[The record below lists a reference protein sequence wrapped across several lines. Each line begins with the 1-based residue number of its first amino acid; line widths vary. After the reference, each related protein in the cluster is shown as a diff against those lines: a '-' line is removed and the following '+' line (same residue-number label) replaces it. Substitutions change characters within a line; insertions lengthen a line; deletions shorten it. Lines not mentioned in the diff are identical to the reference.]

1 MPKFNLLT
9 QKVLDRAMAHWPQV
23 PLQSVG
29 ELVLGGNPD
38 QDVPEY
44 WDNPVVTFIT
54 AADIGALTGPYIEEG
69 TRGISTQAL
78 EECYV
83 YKVPAGSVLCVVV
96 GGGIGNLAITTQEC
110 CTNKSCVSLVCD
122 RSKITSEWAYF
133 CLLHAREHL
142 RRQAVGTNLLGL
154 HKAKLKK
161 LQIALPPLTEQER
174 LNALLGSA
182 LSAIAQAEA
191 AYSELVEEQ
200 FQQFK
205 LKVAQS
211 AVRDPMVR
219 LADIAESVLYGLNT
233 SAKAGGTFKLL
244 RITDIQDG
252 KVSWDTVPF
261 CEVQESKQVKYQIH
275 VGDVMIARTGST
287 VGKSFIVTQLPEV
300 PCTFASFLLRIRL
313 KPEIALDL
321 DYLQLFL
328 NSAQYWQT
336 IALLKHGSVKPNL
349 NARLLAD
356 KLLIPLPPLEEQ
368 QRIVA
373 HCLELLAR
381 IKGLTAL
388 LPMCQ

>member
-1 MPKFNLLT
+1 MPKFNLLM

-29 ELVLGGNPD
+29 ALVFGNNPD
-38 QDVPEY
+38 LDVPEY

-54 AADIGALTGPYIEEG
+54 AAEIGACTEPYIEAG
-69 TRGISTQAL
+69 SRGISAQAL

-96 GGGIGNLAITTQEC
+96 GSGIGNLAIATQEC
-110 CTNKSCVSLVCD
+110 CTNKSCAALVCD
-122 RSKITSEWAYF
+122 RSKITPEWAYF
-133 CLLHAREHL
+133 SLMYARERLH
-142 RRQAVGTNLLGL
+142 RQAVGTNLLCL
-154 HKAKLKK
+154 PKAKLKQ

-182 LSAIAQAEA
+182 LSAITQAEA
-191 AYSELVEEQ
+191 AYSELVDEQ
-200 FQQFK
+200 FQQFQ

-233 SAKAGGTFKLL
+233 SAKAEGAFKLL

-261 CEVQESKQVKYQIH
+261 CEVPKSKQAKYQIH
-275 VGDVMIARTGST
+275 VGDIMIASTGST
-287 VGKSFIVTQLPEV
+287 VGKSFIVTRLPEV

-313 KPEIALDL
+313 KPEIKLDL

-336 IALLKHGSVKPNL
+336 IALTKHGSVKPNL

-373 HCLELLAR
+373 HCSELLAR